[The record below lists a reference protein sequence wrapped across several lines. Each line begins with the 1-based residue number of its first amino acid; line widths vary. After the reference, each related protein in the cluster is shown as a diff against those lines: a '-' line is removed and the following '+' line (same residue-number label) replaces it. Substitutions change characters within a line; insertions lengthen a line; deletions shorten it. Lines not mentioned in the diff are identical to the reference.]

1 MFSAVT
7 LLQTTASL
15 RASCT
20 SLFGFTLTAVR
31 SVCSAARKR
40 RLDAFNAE
48 RKRQLQQCSSSIEK
62 ADISGL
68 KANNTGVAHVVTD
81 SGEYFASP
89 HATINGKAK
98 VQLLEFNNAQFS
110 HHLNKVNISGLKAN
124 NTGVAH
130 VVTDSGEY
138 FASPHATINGK
149 AKVQLLEFNNAQ
161 FSHHLNKAYWRSCA
175 FLLGALAE
183 TSFRADVCIVDALP
197 PNVESGRFV
206 YVAEIKELHDWKPSK
221 AELDI
226 LTRKVLRDFVYMA
239 LPFEPLIVPRKFAA
253 DLFAENPKKLERL
266 RSGDSGE
273 VTLYKVGE
281 HVDVSEGPLI
291 ANTRQIG
298 RFAVTGVDYVN
309 SLYHFSGVSLPSIA
323 KCTSYSWDL
332 LIEAAR
338 LPPQLPQSESS
349 SSSGDR
355 HLV

>member
-1 MFSAVT
+1 MYS
-7 LLQTTASL
+7 Q
-15 RASCT
+15 RARDEGI
-20 SLFGFTLTAVR
+20 FAAVR

-62 ADISGL
+62 AGCSFFRISSNFFGSVYSIGTLL
-68 KANNTGVAHVVTD
+68 KKVII
-81 SGEYFASP
+81 S
-89 HATINGKAK
+89 
-98 VQLLEFNNAQFS
+98 VQLEDGEEKHLLMNNSLSTFHECAK
-110 HHLNKVNISGLKAN
+110 HISGLKAN